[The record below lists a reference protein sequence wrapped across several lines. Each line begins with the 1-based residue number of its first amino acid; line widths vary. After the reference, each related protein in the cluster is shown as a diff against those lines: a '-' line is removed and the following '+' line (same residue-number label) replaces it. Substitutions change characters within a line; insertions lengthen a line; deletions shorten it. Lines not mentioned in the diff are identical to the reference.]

1 MTTASKRVLVVDD
14 EDVVC
19 RSYERVLTQAGF
31 EVAKAHSGA
40 EAIEKMRSTDY
51 DVMLADL
58 KMPGMDGLEVVE
70 KLRGTNPKLS
80 VVVITGFPSQDT
92 LHEAARLGVTDYLTK
107 PVAPDVLTQ
116 ATMQALAAP
125 EWNKS
130 MSAPPLMTTQKPEAA
145 AKPFP
150 EKLPEGP
157 VVWPQEAAHATPKP
171 PLAEPGP
178 QPATPDATV
187 EEQPESFARTAKM
200 LVLAPV
206 ISLAYVMFLPLL
218 GIGFFFGLGAK
229 ALARKVGALT

>member
-31 EVAKAHSGA
+31 EVSKAHSGP
-40 EAIEKMRSTDY
+40 EALEKMRTKDY

-58 KMPGMDGLEVVE
+58 MMPGMSGLQVVE
-70 KLRGTNPKLS
+70 ELRGTNPKLP

-130 MSAPPLMTTQKPEAA
+130 LSAPPLMATQKAQAEQQ
-145 AKPFP
+145 PFP
-150 EKLPEGP
+150 AKLPEGP
-157 VVWPQEAAHATPKP
+157 VVWPEQAAAPTPA
-171 PLAEPGP
+171 LAEPV
-178 QPATPDATV
+178 QRTETPDV
-187 EEQPESFARTAKM
+187 VEEEQPETFLRTAKM
-200 LVLAPV
+200 LVAAPV
-206 ISLAYVMFLPLL
+206 ISIAYVMFLPLL
-218 GIGFFFGLGAK
+218 GIGFFLGLGAK
-229 ALARKVGALT
+229 ALARKVGAVA

>member
-116 ATMQALAAP
+116 ATMQALSAP

-130 MSAPPLMTTQKPEAA
+130 MSAPPLMTTQKSEAA

-157 VVWPQEAAHATPKP
+157 VVWPQEAAQAIPKP
-171 PLAEPGP
+171 PLTEPVQPTATPREPVDAEPEG
-178 QPATPDATV
+178 
-187 EEQPESFARTAKM
+187 FARTAKM

-218 GIGFFFGLGAK
+218 GIGFFVGLGAK
-229 ALARKVGALT
+229 ALARKVGVVA